1 MLTLKTAT
9 MLGPVPEEWEI
20 CSLRELLTAH
30 FPGDWGEDRG
40 AHMVGVLRSTNL
52 TNNGWLDL
60 SDVAMRG
67 LPPERAEILAPRQ
80 GDILLERSG
89 GGPKQP
95 VGRVGI
101 VDHDMPRY
109 AFSNFIHLLR
119 PDHRRIHPR
128 YLGWLL
134 WAVNRSG
141 RILRLEQQTTQ
152 MRNLNFR
159 EYLLMPLPIPPRPEQ
174 ERIAEMFDAVEASA
188 ERARRVVVES
198 GHLKAVLSRDL
209 FSGRV
214 RA

>member
-1 MLTLKTAT
+1 MGDTPKD
-9 MLGPVPEEWEI
+9 WEI
-20 CSLRELLTAH
+20 HPLRKLLTTH
-30 FPGDWGEDRG
+30 FPGDWGEERG
-40 AHMVGVLRSTNL
+40 AHMVAVLRSTNL
-52 TNNGWLDL
+52 TNSGWLDV
-60 SDVAMRG
+60 SDVAQRA
-67 LPPERAEILAPRQ
+67 LAPERAEALALRA

-95 VGRVGI
+95 VGRVGFI
-101 VDHDMPRY
+101 DHDMSRH

-119 PDHRRIHPR
+119 PNPRRIHPR

-159 EYLLMPLPIPPRPEQ
+159 EYLLMPLPVPPRPEQ
-174 ERIAEMFDAVEASA
+174 EGIAEMLDAIEASA
-188 ERARRVVVES
+188 ERARRVVAES

-209 FSGRV
+209 FTGQAR
-214 RA
+214 